1 MGKTY
6 ECGVSLE
13 KAQLLEPGLDVRLTV
28 GGEGLGD
35 GGIGAQLGEDV
46 QAVVDGIAGA
56 GAEGDNGLARKV
68 VGLQDRLETELLRR
82 GAGRQAALCEQ
93 LNPHGPVGG
102 RTVKFSVP
110 S

>member
-28 GGEGLGD
+28 GGEGLGRHD
-35 GGIGAQLGEDV
+35 LAAVDDAAAAHSQNVVHSLFLGDLRALLNFGV
-46 QAVVDGIAGA
+46 SGVCMMPV
-56 GAEGDNGLARKV
+56 NSTTSLPKV
-68 VGLQDRLETELLRR
+68 CSR
-82 GAGRQAALCEQ
+82 
-93 LNPHGPVGG
+93 PV
-102 RTVKFSVP
+102 TS

>member
-35 GGIGAQLGEDV
+35 GGIGHSSVKMCRLLSMESLELV
-46 QAVVDGIAGA
+46 QKGTMVLPA
-56 GAEGDNGLARKV
+56 K
-68 VGLQDRLETELLRR
+68 
-82 GAGRQAALCEQ
+82 
-93 LNPHGPVGG
+93 
-102 RTVKFSVP
+102 S
-110 S
+110 